1 MIRLA
6 QSLCLSIFLAINT
19 LAVSA
24 TQGWSAAQAVYN
36 TSPSALAGLSL
47 DELNSFGLRLVT
59 EAYEMRSRVERPIAD
74 EAKVNTTSDA
84 VKAVI
89 HLYDDD
95 AVIQRARLNY
105 GLTKNTYV
113 PNYTG
118 AFTISNIAVSQTSN
132 TVLVISFDVQLPNRT
147 SLESGNVYSGDSM
160 PRLLVMRWN
169 ERDKMW
175 KIFSHGDFDA
185 PRTFL
190 CGANKDFMPEKST
203 FKQEDIEL
211 ALQLLYKLQ
220 TASLNGTEK
229 SVQSPGFQ
237 YVFASGERK
246 TAPGKIRARIKE
258 SQKALN
264 VEAIKSDD
272 LLVMRF
278 DTISSLTLDG
288 GKTEA
293 DLRPRLTTF
302 HRDADGEWRMNA
314 AAIFTVTAKL
324 AENVKCVDP

>member
-1 MIRLA
+1 MIRLV
-6 QSLCLSIFLAINT
+6 QSLFLSIFLANIT
-19 LAVSA
+19 LVLSS
-24 TQGWSAAQAVYN
+24 TQGGAAAQAVYN
-36 TSPSALAGLSL
+36 TSPSALAGLSKA
-47 DELNSFGLRLVT
+47 ELNSFGLRLLT
-59 EAYEMRSRVERPIAD
+59 EAYEIRSRVERPLANEG
-74 EAKVNTTSDA
+74 EAIVNSDA

-89 HLYDDD
+89 QLYDDD
-95 AVIQRARLNY
+95 AIIQRARLNY

-118 AFTISNIAVSQTSN
+118 AFTISNVAVSQTSN
-132 TVLVISFDVQLPNRT
+132 TVLVISFDVRLPNRT

-160 PRLLVMRWN
+160 PRLLVMRWH

-175 KIFSHGDFDA
+175 KIFSHADFDA

-190 CGANKDFMPEKST
+190 CGANKDFMPKKST
-203 FKQEDIEL
+203 FKREDVEL
-211 ALQLLYKLQ
+211 ASKLLYKLQ

-258 SQKALN
+258 RQKALN

-288 GKTEA
+288 GETES

-314 AAIFTVTAKL
+314 VAIFTVTAKL
-324 AENVKCVDP
+324 AETVKCVDP